1 MRTRRITF
9 NWQKASQ
16 AFCIA
21 AILLFACL
29 SQFALAKSSL
39 VQESPVT
46 PTPTSTPLT
55 PPVTNSEPAQVP
67 LGDEEREALLRQT
80 ARELFAPRLPSGQI
94 FEVGLTQIAGE
105 WAFVN
110 WRVSSPELETE
121 PEWQVYVGL
130 ARWDG
135 LAWTIA
141 LEGSPEFI
149 AWLDQIPAELIPLEA
164 RPFLK
169 SADPVT
175 ANAPGLW
182 LPFPVG
188 QTWKYIAGPNG
199 GPRREAVDFGPFS
212 LGDAQTPSP
221 TPVPPL
227 TGQERDVTAAATG
240 IVIDRGPNFLIL
252 RHGSAPAWETGYASL
267 AAESNIF
274 PLGQVVYQGQRLG
287 AASAAMDSSKGNHV
301 HFWVRRE
308 GVDQVMAGQLLSDW
322 QVYQDNSFSVGPNS
336 GRIVYRD
343 GVERIDCLTVGRLGL
358 AGNLCHVH
366 HASLVPAPLPVSTVS
381 FSPTTPLSITLGS
394 SKTITVQV
402 ESLANLYAVK
412 LRATYTPTLPVMVI
426 DAWSG
431 APGLQVAPGSIFS
444 NVPVTII
451 QNTVD
456 PQTGVIE
463 FEVSRQVPAPTFT
476 GSGSLISLALHRSAT
491 GPVALTLDSI
501 ELTDPNGQI
510 LPVTITTGTLQIIQS
525 GFVIEGQVELQGRR
539 QSSGVTVTTADQQ
552 VQTDATGH
560 FKVGIEGSDHLSLTH
575 PGYLSAQAE
584 GNPGGRSLPDAA
596 TLNLGRVTLLAGEV
610 TGDEVI
616 NILDLAFIANDYGRQ
631 NILADLNNDGVVNI
645 LDLTLAAANYG
656 QQGPRRIE
664 P

>member
-1 MRTRRITF
+1 
-9 NWQKASQ
+9 
-16 AFCIA
+16 
-21 AILLFACL
+21 
-29 SQFALAKSSL
+29 
-39 VQESPVT
+39 V
-46 PTPTSTPLT
+46 
-55 PPVTNSEPAQVP
+55 
-67 LGDEEREALLRQT
+67 LLRQ
-80 ARELFAPRLPSGQI
+80 AAQELLAARLPPGEI
-94 FEVGLTQIAGE
+94 VEVGLIQIVGE

-110 WRVSSPELETE
+110 WRVSLPKLETE

-141 LEGSPEFI
+141 LEDSPEFI
-149 AWLDQIPAELIPLEA
+149 AWVDQIPAELIPLEA

-169 SADPVT
+169 SADPAT
-175 ANAPGLW
+175 ASAPGLW

-212 LGDAQTPSP
+212 LGDDQTPSP
-221 TPVPPL
+221 APVPPL
-227 TGQERDVTAAATG
+227 TGRERDVTAAATG
-240 IVIDRGPNFLIL
+240 MVIDRGPNFLIL

-267 AAESNIF
+267 AAESNIL

-287 AASAAMDSSKGNHV
+287 AASAAVDPSKGNHV

-308 GVDQVMAGQLLSDW
+308 GVDQLMAGQLLSDW

-336 GRIVYRD
+336 GRIVYRN
-343 GVERIDCLTVGRLGL
+343 GLERIDCLTVERLGL
-358 AGNLCHVH
+358 AGNLCHIF

-381 FSPTTPLSITLGS
+381 FTPTTPLSLTLGS

-402 ESLANLYAVK
+402 DSPANLYAVK
-412 LRATYTPTLPVMVI
+412 LQATYAPTLPVTVV
-426 DAWSG
+426 DAWPG

-463 FEVSRQVPAPTFT
+463 FEASRQVPAPAFT
-476 GSGSLISLALHRSAT
+476 GFGSLISLTVQRNAT
-491 GPVALTLDSI
+491 GPVALSLDSV
-501 ELTDPNGQI
+501 ELTGPNGEI
-510 LPVTITTGTLQIIQS
+510 LPVTVTTGTLQIIQS
-525 GFVIEGQVELQGRR
+525 GFVLEGQVELQGRR
-539 QSSGVTVTTADQQ
+539 QSSGVTVATADQQ
-552 VQTDATGH
+552 VQPDAAGH
-560 FKVGIEGSDHLSLTH
+560 FKVGIEGSYHLSLTH
-575 PGYLSAQAE
+575 LGYLSAQAE
-584 GNPGGRSLPDAA
+584 GNPGERSLSDAT
-596 TLNLGRVTLLAGEV
+596 TLNLGRITLLAGEV

-631 NILADLNNDGVVNI
+631 NIRADLNNDGVVNI

-656 QQGPRRIE
+656 QQGPRRVE